1 MAYFQK
7 SKLYFLKSKPYFFE
21 SKPNFEKQ
29 AFSRLWLFIFGTV
42 FPAGEFIKGTGIWKK
57 KADRMEWNGI
67 FQEGEKYTLVCLNN
81 LVDLHDTVCTAK

>member
-29 AFSRLWLFIFGTV
+29 AFLRLLLFIFGTV
-42 FPAGEFIKGTGIWKK
+42 FPAGGFIKGTGI
-57 KADRMEWNGI
+57 
-67 FQEGEKYTLVCLNN
+67 
-81 LVDLHDTVCTAK
+81 